1 MKPLQ
6 NEWNLLHSIG
16 GDRESALG
24 SELSRTGREPS
35 ASRLY
40 EGKTIAKLKD
50 VERILISNN
59 MLYLGVEQFTSLT
72 YESIDDRDREFYQL
86 K

>member
-1 MKPLQ
+1 MWNHFRTNGICYIPL
-6 NEWNLLHSIG
+6 EEIA
-16 GDRESALG
+16 RALG

-50 VERILISNN
+50 VERILVSNN